1 MSRER
6 VQRGAWWIGVI
17 GLAVALLGWWIE
29 PAVFP
34 FAWLAAL
41 TLWVAWPLG
50 CLALLFTH
58 ALTGGRWGE
67 TLRPHLMMGIATL
80 PLLLPALVP
89 LLCVAPQLYPWL
101 RPVDAD
107 TLANRFYLNAP
118 FSIGRGCVYLIVWF
132 GLGALALRAERRG
145 GPSPVLAVIGLGLL
159 GVTVTFAS
167 IDATMSLDPHFVSSA
182 YGMMTAA
189 EAGLLALAIAVL
201 MAACDAAV
209 AEDALDDLGRL
220 LQALLVLFVY
230 LDFMQFLII
239 WQSDLPHEAA
249 WYIVRSTSPWGL
261 MAGIVA
267 LGHFLLPFFALM
279 SPRLR
284 CSRADLGAVAGILI
298 AMEVLRAWWLVLP
311 AGGRFIGWID
321 IAAMLMFGGLAA
333 GVALTG
339 PGAFIARRLQSW
351 LITTPHCRRRGTRR
365 VMSMP
370 DC

>member
-339 PGAFIARRLQSW
+339 PGAFIARRLS
-351 LITTPHCRRRGTRR
+351 HG
-365 VMSMP
+365 
-370 DC
+370 

>member
-1 MSRER
+1 MTRER
-6 VQRGAWWIGVI
+6 LLRGAWWAGII
-17 GLAVALLGWWIE
+17 GLAGALLGWWLA

-34 FAWLAAL
+34 LAWLGAL
-41 TLWVAWPLG
+41 TLWIGWPLG
-50 CLALLFTH
+50 CLALLFAH

-67 TLRPHLMMGIATL
+67 TLRPHLVMGIATL

-89 LLCVAPQLYPWL
+89 LLCVAPHLYPWL
-101 RPVDAD
+101 QPD
-107 TLANRFYLNAP
+107 TAGALANRLYLNTP
-118 FSIGRGCVYLIVWF
+118 FAIGRGFVYLIVWF
-132 GLGALALRAERRG
+132 ELGALALRAVRHG

-189 EAGLLALAIAVL
+189 EAGLLALAISVL
-201 MAACDAAV
+201 AAACDAGV
-209 AEDALDDLGRL
+209 PEDALDDLGRL
-220 LQALLVLFVY
+220 LQGLLVLFVY

-239 WQSDLPHEAA
+239 WQSDLPREAA
-249 WYIVRSTSPWGL
+249 WYVARSTGPWGII
-261 MAGIVA
+261 AGLVA

-284 CSRADLGAVAGILI
+284 RSRAGLGGIACLLI

-321 IAAMLMFGGLAA
+321 IAAMLAIGGLATGA
-333 GVALTG
+333 AISG
-339 PGAFIARRLQSW
+339 PGAFIVRRRLR
-351 LITTPHCRRRGTRR
+351 HG
-365 VMSMP
+365 
-370 DC
+370 

>member
-1 MSRER
+1 
-6 VQRGAWWIGVI
+6 
-17 GLAVALLGWWIE
+17 
-29 PAVFP
+29 
-34 FAWLAAL
+34 
-41 TLWVAWPLG
+41 
-50 CLALLFTH
+50 
-58 ALTGGRWGE
+58 
-67 TLRPHLMMGIATL
+67 MMGIATL

-107 TLANRFYLNAP
+107 ALANRFYLNVP

-132 GLGALALRAERRG
+132 GLGALALRADRRG

-182 YGMMTAA
+182 YGMMAAA

-249 WYIVRSTSPWGL
+249 WYIVRSTGPWGL

-284 CSRADLGAVAGILI
+284 CSRAGLGAVAGLLDRDGG
-298 AMEVLRAWWLVLP
+298 AARLVVGFARRWALH
-311 AGGRFIGWID
+311 RLD
-321 IAAMLMFGGLAA
+321 RHRRNA
-333 GVALTG
+333 GVWRACG
-339 PGAFIARRLQSW
+339 RCRIDGARCVHRAAAASW

>member
-1 MSRER
+1 MTCER
-6 VQRGAWWIGVI
+6 LRRGAWCTGLA
-17 GLAVALLGWWIE
+17 GLAVALLGWWRE

-34 FAWLAAL
+34 LAWLASL
-41 TLWVAWPLG
+41 TLWIGWPLG
-50 CLALLFTH
+50 CLALLFAH

-89 LLCVAPQLYPWL
+89 LLIVAPRLYPWL
-101 RPVDAD
+101 RPDVANG
-107 TLANRFYLNAP
+107 LANRAYLNAP
-118 FSIGRGCVYLIVWF
+118 FAAARGFVWLIVWF
-132 GLGALALRAERRG
+132 ALGALALRAARRG
-145 GPSPVLAVIGLGLL
+145 GPSSALAAVGLALL

-182 YGMMTAA
+182 YGMMAAA
-189 EAGLLALAIAVL
+189 EAGLLALAITVL
-201 MAACDAAV
+201 AAACDAGV
-209 AEDALDDLGRL
+209 PEDARDDLGRL
-220 LQALLVLFVY
+220 LQGLLVLFVY

-249 WYIVRSTSPWGL
+249 WYVARSAGAWGIVAGL
-261 MAGIVA
+261 VA

-284 CSRADLGAVAGILI
+284 RSRAGLGGIAGLLI

-321 IAAMLMFGGLAA
+321 IAAVLAIAGLATGLA
-333 GVALTG
+333 MTG
-339 PGAFIARRLQSW
+339 PGAFTMRR
-351 LITTPHCRRRGTRR
+351 PRHG
-365 VMSMP
+365 
-370 DC
+370 

>member
-1 MSRER
+1 MTPS
-6 VQRGAWWIGVI
+6 
-17 GLAVALLGWWIE
+17 
-29 PAVFP
+29 
-34 FAWLAAL
+34 
-41 TLWVAWPLG
+41 
-50 CLALLFTH
+50 
-58 ALTGGRWGE
+58 
-67 TLRPHLMMGIATL
+67 
-80 PLLLPALVP
+80 
-89 LLCVAPQLYPWL
+89 
-101 RPVDAD
+101 

-220 LQALLVLFVY
+220 LQGLLVLFVY

-249 WYIVRSTSPWGL
+249 WYVVRSTGPWGL

-284 CSRADLGAVAGILI
+284 RSRAGLGAIAGLLDRDGG
-298 AMEVLRAWWLVLP
+298 AARLVVGCARRWALHRLDRHR
-311 AGGRFIGWID
+311 GN
-321 IAAMLMFGGLAA
+321 A
-333 GVALTG
+333 GVWRACGRSRMTG
-339 PGAFIARRLQSW
+339 PGAFIARRLR
-351 LITTPHCRRRGTRR
+351 HG
-365 VMSMP
+365 
-370 DC
+370 